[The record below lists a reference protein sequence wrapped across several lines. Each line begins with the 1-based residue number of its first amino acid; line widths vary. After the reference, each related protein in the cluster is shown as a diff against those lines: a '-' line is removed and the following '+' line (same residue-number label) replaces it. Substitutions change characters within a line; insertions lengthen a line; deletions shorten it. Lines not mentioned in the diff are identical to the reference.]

1 MADYEDIDFEQDLKI
16 NVYDIGD
23 EWLRLP
29 ALIQKYGKLAANA
42 ANKKERAK
50 AKVDWQKAQLDF
62 DIRKNPEDYD
72 NLPTDPKSGK
82 PKITDATVASAII
95 LEEPYREAVEAKLDA
110 VYEHASMQVLSHTM
124 GYKATALE
132 YVTKL
137 VIAGWFGEGKGNVPA
152 EMQESFSGVS
162 KDYAEKRKIEM
173 VEKKGR
179 QLLKRRIKNDE

>member
-1 MADYEDIDFEQDLKI
+1 MTDYKDIDFEQDLKI
-16 NVYDIGD
+16 NVYDIGN
-23 EWLRLP
+23 EWIRLP

-50 AKVDWQKAQLDF
+50 AKVDWHRAQLDF
-62 DIRKNPEDYD
+62 DIRKNPENYD
-72 NLPTDPKSGK
+72 NLPTDPKSGN
-82 PKITDATVASAII
+82 PKLTETIISSAIV
-95 LEEPYREAVEAKLDA
+95 LEESYREAIDARIDA

-132 YVTKL
+132 NITKL
-137 VIAGWFGEGKGNVPA
+137 IVAGWFGEGKGDIPA
-152 EMQESFSGVS
+152 EVQETFSDIS
-162 KDYAEKRKIEM
+162 KEYDEKNKIEA